1 MDLSHDSASPR
12 VELVTWSSFRVLVE
26 RNPGTYRC
34 SAAPCDISV
43 TQDGGPTF
51 ILIQPLSAGKTF
63 SPRLSQGLNA
73 AGARCFSAR
82 HIFTVAVFSVSIR
95 DRLVCLRRCS
105 STRKARTSITR
116 PLSTHKE
123 TVFLK
128 PGASAHWRRGN
139 KNNQG
144 SVWARWT
151 WLLLCVKTS
160 PRETDRQTRPDC
172 GWCCQ
177 LVWMLLKIKAT
188 HTHK

>member
-116 PLSTHKE
+116 PLSTQGNCF
-123 TVFLK
+123 VFFESQELQRTGDVVIRTTRVLSEPGGLDLSCVLK
-128 PGASAHWRRGN
+128 LHPERRTARHGRTAVGAAS
-139 KNNQG
+139 
-144 SVWARWT
+144 S
-151 WLLLCVKTS
+151 
-160 PRETDRQTRPDC
+160 C
-172 GWCCQ
+172 GCF
-177 LVWMLLKIKAT
+177 
-188 HTHK
+188 

>member
-1 MDLSHDSASPR
+1 MDLSHNSASPR
-12 VELVTWSSFRVLVE
+12 VEFVTWSSFWVLVK

-43 TQDGGPTF
+43 TQDDGPTF

-63 SPRLSQGLNA
+63 RPETFS
-73 AGARCFSAR
+73 GAQRDGRQMFSAR
-82 HIFTVAVFSVSIR
+82 HIFTVATFSVSIR
-95 DRLVCLRRCS
+95 TVWFVSGGARPPERREQAS
-105 STRKARTSITR
+105 
-116 PLSTHKE
+116 PGLFQHKE

-139 KNNQG
+139 KNNQV